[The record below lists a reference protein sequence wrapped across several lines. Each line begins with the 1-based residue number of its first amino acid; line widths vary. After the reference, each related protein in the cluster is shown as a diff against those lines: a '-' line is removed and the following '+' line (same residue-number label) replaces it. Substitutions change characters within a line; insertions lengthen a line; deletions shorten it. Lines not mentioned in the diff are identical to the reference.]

1 MRKKIL
7 LSAAALVCVL
17 LLLCAACAEESKP
30 SLTIDTGMSIVR
42 DLKGEGE
49 KASGAED
56 FSQEILIYKGKS
68 AKLTGNLENV
78 QPPKKNKL
86 TWESSD
92 PAVATVK
99 NGTVTGKTEGTALI
113 TCTALL
119 EDGTELKASV
129 PVAVEVAVTSLSA
142 KTKAYSVYAGYSLE
156 PIDLAFKPDNA
167 TCRTVSWSSA
177 DESVATVDKDGVIAG
192 VKEGKTTI
200 TAVSDELT
208 DGKQKPKAVTVTVN
222 VLQPAMEKAAVTWD
236 LEGDKSFLT
245 STCFAGYGRPL
256 LIIMKINDLA
266 VRELEDGRIEMT
278 FTFESSFKN
287 FNPTDA
293 QIKNIAKSARNGKI
307 GGSFAWCIVD
317 YSTGLELAKDNIHG
331 VEYTSGEWIHGDK
344 KEFKASDGSWIRI
357 SEKAT
362 TTATVT
368 WPSEYKDLCLGVC
381 GCSEAFLSKKEDAFW
396 EGKAPFHETVYYFK
410 DHPEYTH
417 FMRVNDSTLVPGSNS
432 DQ

>member
-30 SLTIDTGMSIVR
+30 SLTIDTGTSILR
-42 DLKGEGE
+42 NLKADG
-49 KASGAED
+49 KQASDAGD

-78 QPPKKNKL
+78 QPSKKNKL

-129 PVAVEVAVTSLSA
+129 PVTVEISVASLSA
-142 KTKAYSVYAGYSLE
+142 KTKAYTAYTGYSLE
-156 PIDLAFKPDNA
+156 PVELVFKPDNA
-167 TCRTVSWSSA
+167 TCKTVSWSSA
-177 DESVATVDKDGVIAG
+177 DESVATVDENGVITG

-200 TAVSDELT
+200 TAVSNELT

-222 VLQPAMEKAAVTWD
+222 VLQPAMEKAVVSWD
-236 LEGDKSFLT
+236 LKGDEMLNTAFFFT
-245 STCFAGYGRPL
+245 GMDEPL
-256 LIIMKINDLA
+256 PSQTGINDFTIRKLD
-266 VRELEDGRIEMT
+266 DGRMEMT
-278 FTFESSFKN
+278 FTYKTIIDFV
-287 FNPTDA
+287 PTEE
-293 QIKNIAKSARNGKI
+293 QTKKIGKSARKGKI
-307 GGSFAWCIVD
+307 GGIWGYCIVD
-317 YSTGLELAKDNIHG
+317 YTTGLDLEEKNNLG
-331 VEYTSGEWIHGDK
+331 VECTNNDWIFEDENK
-344 KEFKASDGSWIRI
+344 FTASDGSWIRFNKNH
-357 SEKAT
+357 SST
-362 TTATVT
+362 VTVT
-368 WPSEYKDLCLGVC
+368 WPADYKDLCVGIF
-381 GCSEAFLSKKEDAFW
+381 GCSSAFGGKKNDAFW
-396 EGKAPFHETVYYFK
+396 KGKVPFYETDYYFK
-410 DHPEYTH
+410 DRPEYTH